1 MYFLYQLCWWWLAG
15 SKLKGM
21 CRVVKEILNERDVA
35 SSPIYPC
42 LISSTYLR
50 RSSHRILQDL
60 EDHGLPAL
68 KGIAKLFS
76 LKAQFHHIS
85 IHWKATM
92 CIILVICYNYLLLSH
107 LVQAKFGTTSYTCS
121 SQGLASEI
129 STNNKVPR
137 CSSPLC
143 NTTVFACN
151 LHNPPTYS
159 KPPLGDL

>member
-1 MYFLYQLCWWWLAG
+1 MYFLYQLYWWWLAG
-15 SKLKGM
+15 SKLKGV
-21 CRVVKEILNERDVA
+21 CRVVKEILNKRDFA
-35 SSPIYPC
+35 SSPIHPC
-42 LISSTYLR
+42 LISSTYLL

-107 LVQAKFGTTSYTCS
+107 MRAHVWTPVKRVISYCS
-121 SQGLASEI
+121 SHIRDHIIYLFLSRVGF
-129 STNNKVPR
+129 R
-137 CSSPLC
+137 
-143 NTTVFACN
+143 N
-151 LHNPPTYS
+151 LY
-159 KPPLGDL
+159 K